1 MMNAFIS
8 NWVSLALLCL
18 EAIWG
23 GSAAAQER
31 PIGPR
36 RPLPLLEVKTNALYW
51 ATSSLNAG
59 FETGLTPDISLV
71 IDAGYNPWTFG
82 DNRKFKLRLLQP
94 EVRHWFGCRSE
105 GHFPGRAF
113 PVCRLQCRRREVYG
127 HGRPAVRG
135 KPVRGGRGI
144 RIPVACRKAL
154 ERRGYGGFGLSAV
167 GLRTLC
173 MEAVRPVSR
182 PGTQKLLRTDENRR
196 VVLFRNRM
204 TGTKTGVKSPVR
216 VRSYRHEPR
225 R

>member
-82 DNRKFKLRLLQP
+82 DNRKFKFWLLQP
-94 EVRHWFGCRSE
+94 EVRHWFGCRSR
-105 GHFPGRAF
+105 GALSGRVF
-113 PVCRLQCRRREVYG
+113 PVCRLQCRRREVLGMADRRYEGSLYG
-127 HGRPAVRG
+127 AG
-135 KPVRGGRGI
+135 
-144 RIPVACRKAL
+144 VAYGYRWRRKAL

>member
-82 DNRKFKLRLLQP
+82 DNRKFKFWLLQP

-105 GHFPGRAF
+105 GHFLGVHFLYAGFNVGGVKFLGMADRRYEGSLYGAGVAYGYRW
-113 PVCRLQCRRREVYG
+113 PV
-127 HGRPAVRG
+127 G
-135 KPVRGGRGI
+135 KRWSVEATAALGYLRSDYERYVWKRCSRYLGRGH
-144 RIPVACRKAL
+144 KN
-154 ERRGYGGFGLSAV
+154 YFGPTKI
-167 GLRTLC
+167 G
-173 MEAVRPVSR
+173 VSFCFAI
-182 PGTQKLLRTDENRR
+182 E
-196 VVLFRNRM
+196 
-204 TGTKTGVKSPVR
+204 
-216 VRSYRHEPR
+216 
-225 R
+225 

>member
-82 DNRKFKLRLLQP
+82 DNRKFKFWLLQP

-105 GHFPGRAF
+105 GHFLGVHFLYAGF
-113 PVCRLQCRRREVYG
+113 NV
-127 HGRPAVRG
+127 
-135 KPVRGGRGI
+135 GGVKFLGMADR

>member
-82 DNRKFKLRLLQP
+82 DNRKFKFWLLQP

-105 GHFPGRAF
+105 GHFLGVHFLYAGF
-113 PVCRLQCRRREVYG
+113 NVGGVKFLGMADRRYEGSLYG
-127 HGRPAVRG
+127 AG
-135 KPVRGGRGI
+135 
-144 RIPVACRKAL
+144 VAYGYRCRKAL

>member
-1 MMNAFIS
+1 MNAFIS

-82 DNRKFKLRLLQP
+82 DNRKFKFWLLQP

-105 GHFPGRAF
+105 GHFLGVHFLYAGFNVGGVKFLGMADRRYEGSLYGAGVAYGYRW
-113 PVCRLQCRRREVYG
+113 PV
-127 HGRPAVRG
+127 G
-135 KPVRGGRGI
+135 KRWSVE
-144 RIPVACRKAL
+144 ATAAL
-154 ERRGYGGFGLSAV
+154 GY
-167 GLRTLC
+167 LRSDYEPLC

>member
-82 DNRKFKLRLLQP
+82 DNRKFKFWLLQP

-105 GHFPGRAF
+105 GHFLGVHFLYAGF
-113 PVCRLQCRRREVYG
+113 NVGGVKFLGMADRRYEGSLYG
-127 HGRPAVRG
+127 AG
-135 KPVRGGRGI
+135 
-144 RIPVACRKAL
+144 VAY
-154 ERRGYGGFGLSAV
+154 GYGLSESV
-167 GLRTLC
+167 GASRLRRLWAIC
-173 MEAVRPVSR
+173 
-182 PGTQKLLRTDENRR
+182 GRTTNAMYGSGAAGISAGD
-196 VVLFRNRM
+196 
-204 TGTKTGVKSPVR
+204 TKTTSD
-216 VRSYRHEPR
+216 R
-225 R
+225 RK